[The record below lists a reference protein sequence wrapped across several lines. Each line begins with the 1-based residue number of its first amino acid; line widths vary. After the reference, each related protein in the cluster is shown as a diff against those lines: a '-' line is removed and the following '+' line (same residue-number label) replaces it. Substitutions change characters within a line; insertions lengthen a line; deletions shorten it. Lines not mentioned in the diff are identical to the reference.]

1 MSAER
6 YLRRIREVNRSLGA
20 FVEVASS
27 VQDGNIALAVK
38 DNIDVV
44 GFHAAAGMQAYRDR
58 LPLVFTNCFK
68 VEALTNH
75 VHAWSDAIAPHLTRA
90 EARGLRREAVDL
102 CERIRQ
108 RVLYVTRQLAASA
121 SKPTNEP

>member
-1 MSAER
+1 MAGIVAKAVLETQEG
-6 YLRRIREVNRSLGA
+6 RRA
-20 FVEVASS
+20 FR
-27 VQDGNIALAVK
+27 Q
-38 DNIDVV
+38 
-44 GFHAAAGMQAYRDR
+44 Q

-68 VEALTNH
+68 VEALTNR

-90 EARGLRREAVDL
+90 EARGLRRESVDL

-108 RVLYVTRQLAASA
+108 RVRFVTRQLAAFG

>member
-58 LPLVFTNCFK
+58 LGKPSKNFFMSSWIIVWR
-68 VEALTNH
+68 VMSD
-75 VHAWSDAIAPHLTRA
+75 VHAAFCALSGETS
-90 EARGLRREAVDL
+90 ARRCAGEVR
-102 CERIRQ
+102 
-108 RVLYVTRQLAASA
+108 
-121 SKPTNEP
+121 